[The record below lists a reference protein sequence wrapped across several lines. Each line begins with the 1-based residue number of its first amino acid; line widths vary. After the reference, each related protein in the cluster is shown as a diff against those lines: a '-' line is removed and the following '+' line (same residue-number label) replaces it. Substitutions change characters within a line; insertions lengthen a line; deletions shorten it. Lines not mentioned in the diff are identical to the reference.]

1 MGVIKPYYLNQNGW
15 TSDDYY
21 GLHRYLHR
29 LFLHYDKKKE
39 EIQSMDISRMTDETK
54 VLIYCILKYY
64 SMNDLMQLDNLK
76 SLVDCAPLKT
86 PLVLGNHSIKSV
98 TVYNDMN
105 VMLWGEYSW
114 KY

>member
-1 MGVIKPYYLNQNGW
+1 M
-15 TSDDYY
+15 
-21 GLHRYLHR
+21 
-29 LFLHYDKKKE
+29 KKE

-76 SLVDCAPLKT
+76 SLADCAPLKT

-105 VMLWGEYSW
+105 VML
-114 KY
+114 

>member
-1 MGVIKPYYLNQNGW
+1 MSVIKPYYLNQNGW

-29 LFLHYDKKKE
+29 LFLRYDKKKE
-39 EIQSMDISRMTDETK
+39 EIQSMDISQMTDETK

-76 SLVDCAPLKT
+76 SLANCTPLKK

-105 VMLWGEYSW
+105 VML
-114 KY
+114 

>member
-1 MGVIKPYYLNQNGW
+1 MSVIKPYYLNQNGW

-29 LFLHYDKKKE
+29 LFLRYNKKKE
-39 EIQSMDISRMTDETK
+39 EIQSMDISQMTDETK

-64 SMNDLMQLDNLK
+64 SMNDLMQLDNFK
-76 SLVDCAPLKT
+76 SLEECTPLKN
-86 PLVLGNHSIKSV
+86 LLFLEIIELRSV

-105 VMLWGEYSW
+105 VML
-114 KY
+114 